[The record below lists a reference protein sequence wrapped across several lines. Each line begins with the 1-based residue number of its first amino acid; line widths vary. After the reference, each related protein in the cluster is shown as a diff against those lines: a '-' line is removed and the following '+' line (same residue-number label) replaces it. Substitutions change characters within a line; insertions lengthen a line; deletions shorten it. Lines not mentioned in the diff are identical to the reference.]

1 MGGCLSQE
9 ISDAVKS
16 QCNGAAADVKDH
28 LTDLSTQ
35 IMGGEERQ
43 SGGIRLL
50 DLHGGGAGSFIAGA
64 VIGVIAG
71 GAITAIFVRRMARP
85 WKRLATAHEQAASDT
100 PMAKLSRSDV
110 PSRLHILSMRP
121 GRRQRRPSLDS
132 LASDRG
138 DRNNRRRRRRS
149 QEFPASGTS
158 IVQTWQPA
166 AFMQPQLQG
175 MQPQLHAPQVSYSA
189 PSTYPSAPAN
199 ATVDDRQPPQN
210 PAVLRPGRPTTP
222 VVQLS
227 SPVQLA

>member
-1 MGGCLSQE
+1 MGGCSSQQ
-9 ISDAVKS
+9 ISDAVKG
-16 QCNGAAADVKDH
+16 QCNGAAGLVKDH

-71 GAITAIFVRRMARP
+71 GAITAIFVRRMAKP
-85 WKRLATAHEQAASDT
+85 WKRLATAHEQASSDT

-121 GRRQRRPSLDS
+121 NRRQRRPSLDS
-132 LASDRG
+132 LASERG
-138 DRNNRRRRRRS
+138 DRNRRRRRRS
-149 QEFPASGTS
+149 QELPAGTS

-175 MQPQLHAPQVSYSA
+175 MQHQLQGPQIAYST

-210 PAVLRPGRPTTP
+210 PAIHRPGRPTTP
-222 VVQLS
+222 VSVQLTA
-227 SPVQLA
+227 PVQLA